1 MEFTWDDKKA
11 EINYK
16 KYGVTF
22 QEAATIFGDPLS
34 ITYDDPDHSTDE
46 FRLITFGLSR
56 FNRLLVISHAEREN
70 KMRIISARQMTK
82 KEKKIYE
89 EG

>member
-16 KYGVTF
+16 KHGVTF